1 MLVPGALTG
10 GGKYAHDGELF
21 ARLQLKESLSEDSAG
36 GRLIMN
42 SQVAWLSLV
51 TTTPV
56 PPGELRKVC
65 NLTHLSLNNRML
77 INYKVESESKLAKF
91 LPFILDFFNFFFKEL
106 DVFSTDSINSFLCL
120 IFL

>member
-10 GGKYAHDGELF
+10 GGKYAHHGELF

-65 NLTHLSLNNRML
+65 NLAVHT
-77 INYKVESESKLAKF
+77 Y
-91 LPFILDFFNFFFKEL
+91 D
-106 DVFSTDSINSFLCL
+106 
-120 IFL
+120 